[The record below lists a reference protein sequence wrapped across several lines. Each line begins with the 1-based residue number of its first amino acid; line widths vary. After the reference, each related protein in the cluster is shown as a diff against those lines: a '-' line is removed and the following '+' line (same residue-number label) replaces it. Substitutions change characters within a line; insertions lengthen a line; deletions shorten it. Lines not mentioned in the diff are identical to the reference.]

1 MERTA
6 SQDSQ
11 DRSFA
16 TMGILLSSNS
26 AITAV
31 LNPFGS
37 ILNSQSSKYDMLDG
51 STSRTKCMVISREK
65 VTSIDGRRSIVRM
78 KTEKLKNTIVRG
90 HDKNHKK

>member
-37 ILNSQSSKYDMLDG
+37 ILN
-51 STSRTKCMVISREK
+51 
-65 VTSIDGRRSIVRM
+65 
-78 KTEKLKNTIVRG
+78 
-90 HDKNHKK
+90 NHKQAKVLKQSNVIEEFKLNESTKQLKKNR

>member
-37 ILNSQSSKYDMLDG
+37 ILNNESS
-51 STSRTKCMVISREK
+51 SRTERQQLDAAQSDEKSRPISL
-65 VTSIDGRRSIVRM
+65 VTDHVN
-78 KTEKLKNTIVRG
+78 E
-90 HDKNHKK
+90 D

>member
-37 ILNSQSSKYDMLDG
+37 ILHVQ
-51 STSRTKCMVISREK
+51 TRSRDNTEVVRKNKQEAGLTERLVNMKIVTVDRE
-65 VTSIDGRRSIVRM
+65 VEM
-78 KTEKLKNTIVRG
+78 
-90 HDKNHKK
+90 